1 MSPSQ
6 DIRTPGVYVDEITAR
21 IQPINGIPTSTA
33 AFVGP
38 TLRGPTGTVP
48 ELLTSFAQFEAL
60 YGNVSNLTFPGLS
73 AQSISNYMALAVLAF
88 FENGG
93 QQLYVARVIAAKEG
107 TPPAADDYRNAL
119 GTLEGLHDVSIIA
132 APGSTVFG
140 GDAGAHPTPNQAAP
154 IYAELIA
161 HVSRPGAY
169 RFAVLDPPPE
179 CSTSDIQAI
188 RSQIDSTNA
197 ALYYPWVLI
206 ANSQVNLE
214 APAPITVPPSGF
226 ICGIYARVDAQRGVF
241 KAPAN
246 EALLGAIGFE
256 RTISDSEANMLN
268 GIGINCL
275 RFFPG
280 QGNLVWGARTTS
292 SDPEWKY
299 VNIRRYLTYLERS
312 IDSGTQ
318 WVVFEPNDPILWASV
333 TEQINDFLT
342 AEWRKGALVGTKPSD
357 AFFVRCNSS
366 TMTQDD
372 IDNGRLICMIGVA
385 PIRPAEFVIF
395 RIGKFAASSK
405 TL

>member
-1 MSPSQ
+1 
-6 DIRTPGVYVDEITAR
+6 
-21 IQPINGIPTSTA
+21 
-33 AFVGP
+33 
-38 TLRGPTGTVP
+38 
-48 ELLTSFAQFEAL
+48 
-60 YGNVSNLTFPGLS
+60 
-73 AQSISNYMALAVLAF
+73 
-88 FENGG
+88 
-93 QQLYVARVIAAKEG
+93 
-107 TPPAADDYRNAL
+107 
-119 GTLEGLHDVSIIA
+119 
-132 APGSTVFG
+132 
-140 GDAGAHPTPNQAAP
+140 
-154 IYAELIA
+154 
-161 HVSRPGAY
+161 
-169 RFAVLDPPPE
+169 
-179 CSTSDIQAI
+179 
-188 RSQIDSTNA
+188 
-197 ALYYPWVLI
+197 
-206 ANSQVNLE
+206 
-214 APAPITVPPSGF
+214 
-226 ICGIYARVDAQRGVF
+226 
-241 KAPAN
+241 
-246 EALLGAIGFE
+246 
-256 RTISDSEANMLN
+256 MLN
-268 GIGINCL
+268 GLGINCL
-275 RFFPG
+275 RSFPG